1 MSNPEIISSFLYRPF
16 PVENPSAFC
25 AGNVVSDMG
34 RWKVLST
41 APCSAFSPFSGPV
54 TGFLTNPL
62 VLKGISGQVTGFL
75 TNPLVLKGI
84 EEFVEKHPDSLGV
97 FLPNFRPR
105 GYPPVRDVSPHD
117 LYVLR
122 SMRAHEMAK
131 VQLQKADALLESMSH
146 TKPEPKV
153 WGALLNEVRKY
164 LVDASINRRVSF
176 DNPLIY
182 TLDYAFDRIS
192 AKLENLEKGMSH
204 EKSVHS
210 VRDVILPMIHGRC
223 PPMMLSSRHWH
234 DPNLGLSVPDKKP
247 EFHSLAGLNTTT
259 TGAIPVALLTGWLIM
274 GVVYPLIVVPKDLL
288 ERAMESSFSES
299 DISKNAFR
307 HLWGEAMLPSTHTI
321 DAQIINLLGEARGV
335 YIFDQTYPLYQKH
348 LMWDF
353 CRTLNERFVM
363 GAVREVPNS
372 PLAAF
377 LVDGVTDEVVQ
388 KTSFGG
394 FWNRMMEFFRP
405 FNIHDDGAVYVVYS
419 STFSIHTQ
427 NVKDN
432 TADKI
437 FPIPALFG
445 GMVSSRRGLFR
456 RPSPE
461 ELLPFYLS
469 YAKYLEK
476 WGAKKVC
483 FHVVIHRDND
493 FPELWP
499 AYSALPTLVE
509 KMSQGKASM
518 IYKPFYGALKCPQ
531 RHVNAQWQ
539 YCEGADDA
547 ACTLCTSLCTDAT
560 PVTRV
565 QRSMLV
571 SKPDFEK
578 ACLGDT

>member
-1 MSNPEIISSFLYRPF
+1 MSNSEIISSFLYRPF

-34 RWKVLST
+34 RWTVLST
-41 APCSAFSPFSGPV
+41 APCSAFPPFSSP
-54 TGFLTNPL
+54 
-62 VLKGISGQVTGFL
+62 VTGFL

-97 FLPNFRPR
+97 FLPNFRPM
-105 GYPPVRDVSPHD
+105 GHPPVRDVSPHD

-176 DNPLIY
+176 DNPLID

-204 EKSVHS
+204 EKTVRS

-223 PPMMLSSRHWH
+223 PPMMLSSRHWYDLNH
-234 DPNLGLSVPDKKP
+234 DLPVPDKKP

-259 TGAIPVALLTGWLIM
+259 TGAIPIALLTGWLIM

-288 ERAMESSFSES
+288 ERAIESSFSET

-335 YIFDQTYPLYQKH
+335 YIFDQTYPVYQKH

-405 FNIHDDGAVYVVYS
+405 FNLRDDGAVYVVYS
-419 STFSIHTQ
+419 SNPLIHTPT
-427 NVKDN
+427 VED
-432 TADKI
+432 TTDEMC
-437 FPIPALFG
+437 PLPALFG
-445 GMVSSRRGLFR
+445 GMVSSMRGLFR

-483 FHVVIHRDND
+483 FHVVIGRDDD

-499 AYSALPTLVE
+499 VYSALPALME
-509 KMSQGKASM
+509 RMSQGKAFM

-578 ACLGDT
+578 ACLRET